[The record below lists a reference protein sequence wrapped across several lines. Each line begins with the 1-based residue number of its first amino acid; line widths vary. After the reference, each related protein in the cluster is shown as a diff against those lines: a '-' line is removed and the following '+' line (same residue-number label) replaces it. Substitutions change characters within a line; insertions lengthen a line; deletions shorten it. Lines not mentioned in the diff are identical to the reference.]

1 MSMRP
6 RHLAESI
13 IPIMTLLFFLQALR
27 VMFSVLFAF
36 IYDQVFEGPANA
48 WLVISNVLVLFAFA
62 LPAWVNRKPSW
73 RWMSA
78 AAIIASSSRVALSI
92 NDPWVRYLGALLI
105 IASAGVFMV
114 PLIRL
119 EFRGFIRSLIIA
131 LILEQLLR
139 VLGQTTDASLEWMA
153 VPILAIWLAVL
164 MSLTFWARPWSEL
177 DGISLGGISWGTG
190 AAFGGFLF
198 LETTLLGLPNAVAR
212 WSGISYTLVAPL
224 LVVITILPLYPGV
237 INVLRRILGPI
248 FIRSMVVIISVGGVL
263 LGYFISGMLS
273 LVLLLIGQWLTL
285 SILLLAGEML
295 PPDHDRVGGR
305 LAAGFFFFLLLNFMN
320 AFAFTY
326 PYTLTFMRGMGWLVY
341 LAAGILIAWGLHSSS
356 GLREERP
363 GDEGAF
369 RLSLATILALAI
381 VLISIWP
388 VANEGMPEGARRFAS
403 YNIHYG
409 YDDDW
414 HTTLPEIAAALK
426 EADVDLVAMQEVDTG
441 RMTSYSADDA
451 YYLARTL
458 GMNVYYLPTVEHLTG
473 IAVLYKGD
481 AVDRDAR
488 LLPSLQEQTGIIE
501 IVLPWQEQ
509 HVHSYGIWMGL
520 ANEDTMRQVEEALAF
535 IGSSTPATFGGDFNA
550 RIEEPEMQ
558 EVMDAGFVDPFNDLG
573 ETPAP
578 PTSPAVDPQS
588 RIDFVWLRRL
598 KAGQAW
604 ISDSLASDHRLVIVE
619 VEPP

>member
-1 MSMRP
+1 MRP

-13 IPIMTLLFFLQALR
+13 IPIITLLFFLQALR
-27 VMFSVLFAF
+27 VIFSVLFGF

-78 AAIIASSSRVALSI
+78 TAIIATSARVALSI

-119 EFRGFIRSLIIA
+119 RVRGFIRSLVIA

-139 VLGQTTDASLEWMA
+139 VLGHTTDASLEWEA
-153 VPILAIWLAVL
+153 VPILAIWIVVL
-164 MSLTFWARPWSEL
+164 MTLIFWAKPWSEL
-177 DGISLGGISWGTG
+177 EGISLGGISWGMG

-198 LETTLLGLPNAVAR
+198 LETSLLGLPNAVAR

-224 LVVITILPLYPGV
+224 LLILMILPLYPGV
-237 INVLRRILGPI
+237 LHALRRTLGPI
-248 FIRSMVVIISVGGVL
+248 FIRSMVVIISIGGVL
-263 LGYFISGMLS
+263 LGYFMSGVLS
-273 LVLLLIGQWLTL
+273 FVLLLVSQGLTL

-295 PPDHDRVGGR
+295 PPVHDRVGGR

-341 LAAGILIAWGLHSSS
+341 LAGGLLIAWGLHSSI
-356 GLREERP
+356 GLREEES

-369 RLSLATILALAI
+369 RLSLATVLALAI
-381 VLISIWP
+381 VLIAIWP
-388 VANEGMPEGARRFAS
+388 VTNEAIPEGTRRFAS

-414 HTTLPEIAAALK
+414 HTTLPDIAAALK
-426 EADVDLVAMQEVDTG
+426 EADVDVVAMQEVDTG
-441 RMTSYSADDA
+441 RLTSYSADDA

-473 IAVLYKGD
+473 IAVLYKGEAID
-481 AVDRDAR
+481 WDAR
-488 LLPSLQEQTGIIE
+488 LVASLQEQTGVIE
-501 IVLPWQEQ
+501 IVLPWQERR
-509 HVHSYGIWMGL
+509 VHSYGIWMGL

-550 RIEEPEMQ
+550 RIDEPEMQ
-558 EVMDAGFVDPFNDLG
+558 AVIAAGFVDPFSELG
-573 ETPAP
+573 QIPAP
-578 PTSPAVDPQS
+578 PTSPAIDPES
-588 RIDFVWLRRL
+588 RIDFIWLRGL
-598 KAGQAW
+598 KARRAW

-619 VEPP
+619 LEPP